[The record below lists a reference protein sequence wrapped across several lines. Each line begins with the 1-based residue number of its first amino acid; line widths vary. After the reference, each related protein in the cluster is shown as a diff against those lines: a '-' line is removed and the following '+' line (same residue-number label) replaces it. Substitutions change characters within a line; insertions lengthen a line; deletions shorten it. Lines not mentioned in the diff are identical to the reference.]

1 VSSFPDIAQH
11 YLLKHQLVAPQI
23 IDLPSAQLGLVIV
36 IPCYDEPDLI
46 TTLASLWRCQRP
58 GCAVEVIVVI
68 NASTADCSAVHAQ
81 NWRTYHKT
89 ATWIAQHKDPGLRF
103 HLLHFPNLNP
113 QQAGVGLARKLGMDE
128 ALGRF
133 LKAGKAVGVMA
144 SLDAD
149 CVCASNYLIC
159 LTAHFAQ
166 HPKTPG
172 CTLYFEHPLEDNVD
186 PRLREGIIH
195 YELFLRYYVQGLR
208 FSGFPYAYHTL
219 GSCMAVRSDVYA
231 KQGGMNRRQGGEDF
245 YFLQKITSLGNFSEI
260 LDTTV
265 IPSPRASHRA
275 PFGTGKAQ
283 CEWLANKQQTSY
295 LSYAPQV
302 FLDLQTLF
310 ANIDRFY
317 TVSPHE
323 SSWLTGLPKTLMEYL
338 IMQRFPNKL
347 QEIQQHVASVQTFR
361 KRFLH
366 WFNAF
371 QVLKF
376 VHWATEFY
384 YPKQPVADA
393 AAQLL
398 AWQTPAMNTSRKD
411 MDVKTLL
418 LHFRDRDRQDQWLPS
433 SRQKPLVSAL

>member
-411 MDVKTLL
+411 MDVKTLM

>member
-1 VSSFPDIAQH
+1 M
-11 YLLKHQLVAPQI
+11 APQI
-23 IDLPSAQLGLVIV
+23 VDLPSAQLGLVIV

-58 GCAVEVIVVI
+58 ACAAEIIVVI
-68 NASTADCSAVHAQ
+68 NASAADSPAVHAQ

-89 ATWIAQHKDPGLRF
+89 AAWIAQHKDLKLTF
-103 HLLHFPNLNP
+103 HLLHFPRFNP
-113 QQAGVGLARKLGMDE
+113 RDAGVGLARKLGMDE
-128 ALGRF
+128 ALTRF
-133 LKAGKAVGVMA
+133 LKAGKATGVIA

-149 CVCASNYLIC
+149 CICSPNYLTC
-159 LTAHFAQ
+159 LAAHFEER
-166 HPKTPG
+166 PKTPG
-172 CTLYFEHPLEDNVD
+172 CTIYFEHPLEDNRD
-186 PRLREGIIH
+186 PRLCEGIIQ

-245 YFLQKITSLGNFSEI
+245 YFLHKIIPLGNFSEI

-265 IPSPRASHRA
+265 IPSLRASRRA

-283 CEWLANKQQTSY
+283 CQWLNGQQANY

-302 FLDLQTLF
+302 FVDLQALF
-310 ANIDRFY
+310 TNMDRFY

-323 SSWLTGLPKTLMEYL
+323 FSWLTPLPKPIVHYFIE
-338 IMQRFPNKL
+338 QRFSEKIA
-347 QEIQQHVASVQTFR
+347 EIQQQVASVQTFR
-361 KRFLH
+361 KRFLQ

-371 QVLKF
+371 QVFKF

-384 YPKQPVADA
+384 YPKQPVVDA

-398 AWQTPAMNTSRKD
+398 AWQTCSVEPSRTAMD
-411 MDVKTLL
+411 AKTLL
-418 LHFRDRDRQDQWLPS
+418 LYFRARDRQGQWLPS
-433 SRQKPLVSAL
+433 PHQKPLANTL